1 MNETNT
7 EQKTFPSSVVP
18 GVTIFFASVCV
29 MMVEIVAGRLTAR
42 HLGSSFYT
50 WTAVIGVILGGITLG
65 YYLGG
70 RLADSFSAR
79 KIIGWLLAASSGSC
93 IVAIILNNLM
103 GEWTFLWRMEIA
115 QRALCHIAIVFFIP
129 SMLIGAI
136 SPVAVKMA
144 LESKQHSGRTVGR
157 MYALGA
163 AGSILGTFLA
173 GFWLIGTIGT
183 VNTLWVTAG
192 ILLIIALIYQPRS
205 AVMYVYTAVV
215 IFLAVAGTTYSKWAQ
230 NIGSAMSLRQAQK
243 PDILYETES
252 QYCYIAVRQ
261 MSKQPDERL
270 FMEDNLESHSK
281 IIMDRVRDLRLF
293 YTQVYSAVTQR
304 ATNGKEKLCTLTIGG
319 GGYVF
324 PRYIQEV
331 WPGSQVDVVEIDPA
345 VTEAAIQAFGLPQDT
360 PIHTINLDGRN
371 YVDELL
377 EKKRRGKQIPQYDFV
392 YMDAF
397 SNMSV
402 PFQLVTRQFSE
413 KIYEIMAADG
423 VYLINSVDMLNS
435 GKFAGNLVNT
445 LERTFPH
452 IYLIKKRSHNDLPD
466 NIIIIASKKAID
478 LSNLKTEE
486 TMTNNSLWVLDG
498 NDLAALEKK
507 ADAIILDDDYAPVEN
522 LLAPA
527 VRQLSTLIIAD
538 KYIKEAEE
546 LNSAGRWEKAVNKYR
561 MVIQICPVFS
571 TKALYSISQ
580 ILADHGKSAE
590 AADALRLVLADNDLQ
605 ASKYTLAM
613 LHYNLGIILNKI
625 GNAEE
630 ASRNFDDAI
639 KLLRAELAEKGDS
652 AQTYSHLGQA
662 YSVTGN
668 TKDANLCF
676 EKAKQLQDSK
686 PK

>member
-1 MNETNT
+1 
-7 EQKTFPSSVVP
+7 
-18 GVTIFFASVCV
+18 
-29 MMVEIVAGRLTAR
+29 
-42 HLGSSFYT
+42 
-50 WTAVIGVILGGITLG
+50 
-65 YYLGG
+65 
-70 RLADSFSAR
+70 
-79 KIIGWLLAASSGSC
+79 
-93 IVAIILNNLM
+93 
-103 GEWTFLWRMEIA
+103 
-115 QRALCHIAIVFFIP
+115 
-129 SMLIGAI
+129 
-136 SPVAVKMA
+136 
-144 LESKQHSGRTVGR
+144 
-157 MYALGA
+157 
-163 AGSILGTFLA
+163 
-173 GFWLIGTIGT
+173 
-183 VNTLWVTAG
+183 
-192 ILLIIALIYQPRS
+192 
-205 AVMYVYTAVV
+205 MYVYTAIV
-215 IFLAVAGTTYSKWAQ
+215 IFLAVAGTTHSKWAQ

-304 ATNGKEKLCTLTIGG
+304 AINRKEKLCTLTIGG

-324 PRYIQEV
+324 PRYIQEM

-345 VTEAAIQAFGLPQDT
+345 VTEAAIQAFGLPRDT
-360 PIHTINLDGRN
+360 SIHTINLDGRN

-377 EKKRRGKQIPQYDFV
+377 EKKHRGKQIPQYDFV

-402 PFQLVTRQFSE
+402 PFQLVTRQFNE

-452 IYLIKKRSHNDLPD
+452 IYLIKKRSRNDLPD
-466 NIIIIASKKAID
+466 NFIIIASKKVID

-486 TMTNNSLWVLDG
+486 TMANNSLWVLDSNDIGELG
-498 NDLAALEKK
+498 NK
-507 ADAIILDDDYAPVEN
+507 ADAITLDDDYAPVEN

-538 KYIKEAEE
+538 KYIKQAGE
-546 LNSAGRWEKAVNKYR
+546 LNSEGRWEKAVNKYR

-639 KLLRAELAEKGDS
+639 TLLRAELAEKGDS
-652 AQTYSHLGQA
+652 AQTYLHLGQV
-662 YSVTGN
+662 YSATGN

-676 EKAKQLQDSK
+676 EKTEQLQESK

>member
-1 MNETNT
+1 M
-7 EQKTFPSSVVP
+7 
-18 GVTIFFASVCV
+18 
-29 MMVEIVAGRLTAR
+29 
-42 HLGSSFYT
+42 
-50 WTAVIGVILGGITLG
+50 
-65 YYLGG
+65 
-70 RLADSFSAR
+70 
-79 KIIGWLLAASSGSC
+79 
-93 IVAIILNNLM
+93 
-103 GEWTFLWRMEIA
+103 
-115 QRALCHIAIVFFIP
+115 
-129 SMLIGAI
+129 
-136 SPVAVKMA
+136 
-144 LESKQHSGRTVGR
+144 
-157 MYALGA
+157 
-163 AGSILGTFLA
+163 
-173 GFWLIGTIGT
+173 
-183 VNTLWVTAG
+183 
-192 ILLIIALIYQPRS
+192 
-205 AVMYVYTAVV
+205 
-215 IFLAVAGTTYSKWAQ
+215 
-230 NIGSAMSLRQAQK
+230 
-243 PDILYETES
+243 
-252 QYCYIAVRQ
+252 
-261 MSKQPDERL
+261 
-270 FMEDNLESHSK
+270 
-281 IIMDRVRDLRLF
+281 
-293 YTQVYSAVTQR
+293 
-304 ATNGKEKLCTLTIGG
+304 
-319 GGYVF
+319 
-324 PRYIQEV
+324 

-345 VTEAAIQAFGLPQDT
+345 VTKAAIQAFGLPRDT
-360 PIHTINLDGRN
+360 SIHTINLDGRN

-402 PFQLVTRQFSE
+402 PFQLVTWQFNE

-452 IYLIKKRSHNDLPD
+452 IYLIKKRSRNDLPD
-466 NIIIIASKKAID
+466 NFIIIASKKVID

-486 TMTNNSLWVLDG
+486 TMANNSLWVLDS
-498 NDLAALEKK
+498 NDIGELGKK

-538 KYIKEAEE
+538 KYIKQAGE
-546 LNSAGRWEKAVNKYR
+546 LNSEGRWEKAVNKYR

-639 KLLRAELAEKGDS
+639 TLLRAELAEKGDS
-652 AQTYSHLGQA
+652 AQTYLHLGQV
-662 YSVTGN
+662 YSATGN

-676 EKAKQLQDSK
+676 EKTEQLQESK